1 MKGRGDRMKPLTL
14 LLLPAVLWVGGCT
27 CTGSLRPLESDQPLA
42 VTADLNGT
50 WTSDEK
56 DSNEKAYF
64 QIEGT
69 GNGVYRVTELAEDG
83 KLRDVYELSLVQV
96 GAYTFF
102 DAAFKE
108 TGDKQ
113 SSKTAYDLGVLPIH
127 FIGRVWA
134 DGDQLRLSLLD
145 YNWMEKMSSDNSL
158 TLPFVEH
165 HEGDDHIIL
174 LTATSDELKE
184 FIRQYAEDPEA
195 FSTVSTF
202 HRVPASTEDSSDTKP

>member
-1 MKGRGDRMKPLTL
+1 MKGRGDQIKPWFL
-14 LLLPAVLWVGGCT
+14 LLFAVLWLGGCT
-27 CTGSLRPLESDQPLA
+27 CTGSLRPLESDHPL
-42 VTADLNGT
+42 TF
-50 WTSDEK
+50 TSDLSGKWVSDES
-56 DSNEKAYF
+56 DSNEQEYF
-64 QIEGT
+64 TVESA
-69 GNGVYRVTELAEDG
+69 GNNVYRVGCSKDG
-83 KLRDVYELSLVQV
+83 DTLKNVYELSLVQV

-127 FIGRVWA
+127 FIGRLWA
-134 DGDQLRLSLLD
+134 GGDQLRLGLLD
-145 YNWMEKMSSDNSL
+145 YNWMEKMSSNNNL

-165 HEGDDHIIL
+165 SQGDDHIIL
-174 LTATSDELKE
+174 LTAESDKLKE

-202 HRVPASTEDSSDTKP
+202 HRVPASAEDSDSTKP